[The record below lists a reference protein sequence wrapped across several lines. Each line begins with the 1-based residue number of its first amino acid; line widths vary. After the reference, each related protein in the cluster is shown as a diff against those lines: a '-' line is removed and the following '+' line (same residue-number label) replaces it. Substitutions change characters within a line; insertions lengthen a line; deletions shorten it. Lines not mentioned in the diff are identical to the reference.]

1 MKKNIFFI
9 ILAVLSITAILFFA
23 DPAIALTS
31 NWKRQIAKYWN
42 NDVIIQEI
50 KDCEI
55 YDKKFKVILST
66 KADDEKYKYLN
77 VYEKHIGG
85 LYYKCYR
92 ASEQGGSH
100 ALINFSTIIDGNDD
114 PTIMYGYNK
123 NLEISRCE
131 INASSNLDDFIINFD
146 LPQKEYF
153 IAIFNAGYRG
163 IKNAYGKDGNIN
175 TSYFLD

>member
-1 MKKNIFFI
+1 M
-9 ILAVLSITAILFFA
+9 
-23 DPAIALTS
+23 
-31 NWKRQIAKYWN
+31 
-42 NDVIIQEI
+42 
-50 KDCEI
+50 
-55 YDKKFKVILST
+55 
-66 KADDEKYKYLN
+66 
-77 VYEKHIGG
+77 
-85 LYYKCYR
+85 YYKCYR

-114 PTIMYGYNK
+114 FTIMYGYNK

-131 INASSNLDDFIINFD
+131 IKASDNLDDFIINFD